1 MQVSPK
7 YCFRIA
13 SNVILIALA
22 LLFCVCPNITKA
34 RTSSDR
40 LLIISDSASF
50 SREKDKFTASG
61 RVEIYFD
68 GIKVMTSKL
77 SYDTKTEWVT
87 LEGPFRLTE
96 RDGTTLIYGK
106 FADLS
111 PEFSQGVV
119 YAVKR
124 IVDRTLEVQADELR
138 RENGRYTKLKHV
150 RASTCDT
157 CFGSKTPAWQLVA
170 SDASHDSEKKST
182 IYRNARLLIRG
193 VPVAYTPWIRVPD
206 PSVKRTDG
214 FLAPKLKSNSLL
226 GNQIVLPYFK
236 TLGTSSDLT
245 VSPHLTLP
253 QGNKDVPSN
262 NTLEAKYRTV
272 FHSGHMELNGAISH
286 DSVHDR
292 NWRGYLFSNGKINL
306 PSGYKLNFQTQLSS
320 DDTYLGTYKFYSGRK
335 KTFKNDVIFF
345 GKDRLNNYIKITK
358 KEQGSTLHF
367 SYDHFNPLL
376 KPDYNYKTANSKLNF
391 HWLNSISSDAFPGE
405 IKLST
410 IVQRYGNDFGATNVR
425 QEDTMRVAANFF
437 WHNTFELEKNTNFNS
452 ELGVFADHYRIDDS
466 ASLQQAQFGLSLY
479 AANKIEKNIKL
490 YEIPNYAISTTPSL
504 ELVTFN
510 LNDFEIPTIGDSTID
525 FIDPFNTAKLG
536 RFHRLDRNQN
546 FNHDLTY
553 LTLGIPL
560 KIDWNNGY
568 YATSG
573 MRADALIQSDV
584 DYILDNALV
593 YNFGL
598 GKTQG
603 KFQFSAESN
612 FNKEGENIAKSFSF
626 SRSFGKLDLS
636 GRYVF
641 KKEDQEF
648 YIADK
653 KEEWALN
660 LSITPFER
668 LNIQLGKFW
677 DTLNSANTF
686 DTASLS
692 FTGNRLS
699 ANYSTKYL
707 RTANKFDNQSFSIST
722 DLNEKSEIYFEYEE
736 ILEKAERRRIG
747 WSYGNECMQ
756 LRADVSNYIDET
768 ADRESIDE
776 FSLVLKLGSFGGK
789 AAQRCG

>member
-1 MQVSPK
+1 MNEKMFSSSASKFFLFAFMLLFSLAHPLK
-7 YCFRIA
+7 A
-13 SNVILIALA
+13 SNA
-22 LLFCVCPNITKA
+22 NE
-34 RTSSDR
+34 R
-40 LLIISDSASF
+40 LLIISDTASI
-50 SREKDKFTASG
+50 SPETELFTATG
-61 RVEIYFD
+61 NVEVYFN
-68 GIKVMTSKL
+68 GVKLIAPKV
-77 SYDTKTEWVT
+77 SYHLVSEWVSVD
-87 LEGPFRLTE
+87 GPFELT
-96 RDGTTLIYGK
+96 DPGGSTTTYGE
-106 FADLS
+106 FAELS
-111 PEFSQGVV
+111 PDLAEGVIF
-119 YAVKR
+119 AVR
-124 IVDRTLEVQADELR
+124 RVVDETLNVQAAELK
-138 RENGRYTKLKHV
+138 REQGRYTKVKNV
-150 RASTCDT
+150 RASNCNV
-157 CFGSKTPAWQLVA
+157 CQKSKTPTWQLVA
-170 SDASHDSEKKST
+170 SEAVHDSEKKAVT
-182 IYRNARLLIRG
+182 YRHARLLIRG
-193 VPVAYTPWIRVPD
+193 VPVAYIPWVRIPD
-206 PSVKRTDG
+206 PTVDRADG

-226 GNQIVLPYFK
+226 GNQVVLPYFK
-236 TLGTSSDLT
+236 TFGTSSDLT
-245 VSPHLTLP
+245 VSPHLTLR
-253 QGNKDVPSN
+253 QGNEDVPSN

-286 DSVHDR
+286 DNLHDKTI
-292 NWRGYLFSNGKINL
+292 RGYLFSNGNINL

-320 DDTYLGTYKFYSGRK
+320 DDTYLGTYKFFSDDR
-335 KTFKNDVIFF
+335 KTFKDDVIFF
-345 GKDRLNNYIKITK
+345 GKDRLNNHINVTK
-358 KEQGSTLHF
+358 EEQGEILHF
-367 SYDHFNPLL
+367 TYEHFNPLL
-376 KPDYNYKTANSKLNF
+376 KPDYKYETANSKLNF
-391 HWLNSISSDAFPGE
+391 HWLKSIASDAVPGE
-405 IKLST
+405 LRMST
-410 IVQRYGNDFGATNVR
+410 VAQRYGNDFGATNVR
-425 QEDTMRVAANFF
+425 QEDTIRVSANFF
-437 WHNTFELEKNTNFNS
+437 WHNTFDLEKNTNLKS

-466 ASLQQAQFGLSLY
+466 STFQQGQSGLSFY
-479 AANKIEKNIKL
+479 VANKLEKNIKL
-490 YEIPNYAISTTPSL
+490 YEKPNYAIKTTPSL
-504 ELVTFN
+504 GLVAFN
-510 LNDFEIPTIGDSTID
+510 LADFEIPTIDDSTVD
-525 FIDPFNTAKLG
+525 YIDPFDTAKLD
-536 RFHRLDRNQN
+536 RFHRLDSNQN

-560 KIDWNNGY
+560 KIDWHNGY
-568 YATSG
+568 YVTSG
-573 MRADALIQSDV
+573 IRADALIQSDV
-584 DYILDNALV
+584 DYILDDALV

-653 KEEWALN
+653 REEWALN

-668 LNIQLGKFW
+668 LNIQVGNFW

-692 FTGNRLS
+692 FNGNRLS

-736 ILEKAERRRIG
+736 ILEKAERRRVG